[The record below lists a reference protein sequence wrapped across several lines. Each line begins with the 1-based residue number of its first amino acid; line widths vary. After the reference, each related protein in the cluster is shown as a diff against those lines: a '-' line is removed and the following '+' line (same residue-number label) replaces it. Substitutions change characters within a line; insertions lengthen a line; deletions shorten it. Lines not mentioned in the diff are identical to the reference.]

1 MLILLSLKLF
11 WREFRSGQIS
21 IMFFALVIA
30 VTNVAGISLFTDR
43 LEGALFNQSA
53 EILGGD
59 LKYESTQP
67 LKNDFLLDLK
77 GRGHKISETIL
88 FSSMVGAE
96 ESVQFAS
103 IKVVDDKYP
112 LLGEV
117 ELSSSSGQLISLKGA
132 PEPGFVWLDDR
143 ILDLLDVR
151 IDDQIE
157 IGRSKFIISN
167 TIISEPD
174 RASSFSTFAP
184 KVIINNDDLIKTSII
199 QPGSIVKYTYL
210 FLVNKNDINELR
222 KSLED
227 INKPG
232 DRISEAKKNQGAFGG
247 ALDRSNNF
255 FLLGGLLAVII
266 ASFTIGIGS
275 QQFTRRHAEYVAI
288 LKVLGATGIEVKFLY
303 ALIFFWLALFSI
315 LLGLGIGWLAQNIF
329 VDLLTAY
336 FPTNLPLPSIKPLV
350 VSSVTVFICL
360 IGFAY
365 PNLIKLVNIPP
376 SAILHRN
383 KSYLSYGGLNILLV
397 LTAIFLLLFFY
408 TERFLL
414 SGTILFGIVVTS
426 SLTFMIILVLFRRKE
441 VIGLGASNAYN
452 LAISEL
458 HKRRNTNATQVLA
471 FTVAIGL
478 SLIAFALK
486 SNLVT
491 TWESSIPEDSP
502 NRFAVNITE
511 NDLVPI
517 KNFMLENEIQR
528 NSFFPITSIRLKKVH
543 NSINE
548 EYGVKDKNIDRTFN
562 MTWTDDLPDNNEVLL
577 GEWFSGSPQD
587 GLSISYEISERY
599 DLEVGQE
606 VLVNLSNKK
615 IRTYIQSVRN
625 VNWDNFSP
633 NFFIIGP
640 PSLFKDTRS
649 TYITSF
655 YVPDSEE
662 IIITNFIKT
671 FNTVSLLSLDA
682 LIKQL
687 KSIIDQVSKALEVIL
702 ILTLV
707 SAMALTL
714 ATIQD
719 SFRMRVHQA
728 AILRTLGA
736 GRNLLQQA
744 TILEFAF
751 LGLLSGI
758 LGAVL
763 AQLGLYL
770 LETLVFE
777 VEPSF
782 YPSIWI
788 IGPLVSTFF
797 ISLVSLVLVFKMT
810 KLSPKEILFSS

>member
-1 MLILLSLKLF
+1 
-11 WREFRSGQIS
+11 
-21 IMFFALVIA
+21 
-30 VTNVAGISLFTDR
+30 
-43 LEGALFNQSA
+43 
-53 EILGGD
+53 
-59 LKYESTQP
+59 
-67 LKNDFLLDLK
+67 
-77 GRGHKISETIL
+77 
-88 FSSMVGAE
+88 
-96 ESVQFAS
+96 
-103 IKVVDDKYP
+103 
-112 LLGEV
+112 
-117 ELSSSSGQLISLKGA
+117 
-132 PEPGFVWLDDR
+132 
-143 ILDLLDVR
+143 
-151 IDDQIE
+151 
-157 IGRSKFIISN
+157 
-167 TIISEPD
+167 
-174 RASSFSTFAP
+174 
-184 KVIINNDDLIKTSII
+184 
-199 QPGSIVKYTYL
+199 
-210 FLVNKNDINELR
+210 
-222 KSLED
+222 
-227 INKPG
+227 
-232 DRISEAKKNQGAFGG
+232 
-247 ALDRSNNF
+247 
-255 FLLGGLLAVII
+255 
-266 ASFTIGIGS
+266 
-275 QQFTRRHAEYVAI
+275 
-288 LKVLGATGIEVKFLY
+288 
-303 ALIFFWLALFSI
+303 
-315 LLGLGIGWLAQNIF
+315 
-329 VDLLTAY
+329 
-336 FPTNLPLPSIKPLV
+336 
-350 VSSVTVFICL
+350 
-360 IGFAY
+360 
-365 PNLIKLVNIPP
+365 
-376 SAILHRN
+376 
-383 KSYLSYGGLNILLV
+383 
-397 LTAIFLLLFFY
+397 
-408 TERFLL
+408 
-414 SGTILFGIVVTS
+414 
-426 SLTFMIILVLFRRKE
+426 
-441 VIGLGASNAYN
+441 
-452 LAISEL
+452 
-458 HKRRNTNATQVLA
+458 
-471 FTVAIGL
+471 
-478 SLIAFALK
+478 
-486 SNLVT
+486 
-491 TWESSIPEDSP
+491 
-502 NRFAVNITE
+502 
-511 NDLVPI
+511 
-517 KNFMLENEIQR
+517 MLENEIQR
-528 NSFFPITSIRLKKVH
+528 NPFFPITSIRLEKVY

-548 EYGVKDKNIDRTFN
+548 ENGVEDKTVDRTFN